1 MPVRAALT
9 GKLKG
14 PELDRIF
21 VVLGVDSARKRL
33 AQVKKIFSI

>member
-21 VVLGVDSARKRL
+21 VALGVDSVRKRL
-33 AQVKKIFSI
+33 AQVKKTLSI